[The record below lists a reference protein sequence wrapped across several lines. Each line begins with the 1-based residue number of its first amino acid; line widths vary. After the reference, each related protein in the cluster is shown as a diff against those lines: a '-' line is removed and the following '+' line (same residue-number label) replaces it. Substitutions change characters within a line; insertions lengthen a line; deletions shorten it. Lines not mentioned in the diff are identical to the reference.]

1 MMQRYSYNFEYA
13 NINQSF
19 SLHLTCI
26 NKSDSFVFLYL
37 LYLCINNKIKVMG
50 LNIKK
55 AIKSKGL
62 EVKEVAKRMGITP
75 TGLSQHIN
83 GNPSIEVLYRI
94 SDAIGC
100 DVSELFEQPKKD
112 NLSITCP
119 HCGKDIEIKV
129 TDRKKEVQDE

>member
-1 MMQRYSYNFEYA
+1 MQRYSCNFDYTNEKR
-13 NINQSF
+13 SF
-19 SLHLTCI
+19 SLILTNI
-26 NKSDSFVFLYL
+26 NKSDSFISLYL

-62 EVKEVAKRMGITP
+62 EVREVAKRMGITP

-94 SDAIGC
+94 SEAVGC

-129 TDRKKEVQDE
+129 ENVQKEVKDV